1 MIEEHQSV
9 IISIVAGIILL
20 SAIAGVVIY
29 FAVQK
34 DIKEQL
40 KKLDEVKQE
49 MQDLVNPDKQYER

>member
-49 MQDLVNPDKQYER
+49 MQDLVNPDK